1 MAKKLLTTQY
11 EFNAVNK
18 SITLSGNIAK
28 ERLLLVTNLN
38 TGDIIYNF
46 GDPDSGATNVVY
58 IPSLGKT
65 QLSLKYDTTGMN
77 DTDDLQIFIEQE
89 ETEFA
94 PGQTFLDPVSKI
106 RVSTPENLID
116 TDFEYGLQATRWET
130 AKLVNN
136 IPTFYTKNAN
146 APVIVQSVT
155 IAANSKQVTVVTDPA
170 HELIPGAP
178 FEISGLSLNRF
189 EGSYLVKS
197 VISANTF
204 TYESSVSASATQA
217 SSPRIETIFT
227 AINPGAFYTGSNI
240 TVAKIDTDGASPS
253 VLTVSTP
260 NPHGFKLNNEF
271 YFLNTVAF
279 SKTNFNAS
287 TTVFVGDTTSITRSI
302 LSTTNG
308 SDTSSYLAKTVVLTN
323 WISSNTRYFA
333 STNVRFAPVTTTFA
347 AASAASQTV
356 ITVTNKTNV
365 RVGQIVTS
373 TDLDIGPNGRNV
385 VTAVSTTNNNI
396 SLKYATLGSIANG
409 TSITFIDDTIDI
421 THGFAADTL
430 NFGHVIQQQSNTLP
444 GGFVDSTTYA
454 VHALSTNIL
463 RFYLEDTTGT
473 GRKIIN
479 GNYKEIASASGTT
492 SNTVNLSND
501 ATAGNSFN
509 LTGNSMANNDGVLYD
524 VAPFSF
530 TTSTAGVITTAL
542 PTSQTG
548 LTTQKTVTINNHLFP
563 TGQKVLYKI
572 TPGSTA
578 IGGLNANETYYLQNA
593 GTNNVRLFNDYRLI
607 TTSITTTANGYVN
620 PSTEIIRW
628 DNHGF
633 NNGDVVAYNVLKSAV
648 SSGAGNGY
656 VGIGGLTPNTTL
668 LYWVK
673 VVDVNTFSLHTANTL
688 TDANRVNLT
697 GSGTT
702 GQPVH
707 LFLRGVIQVT
717 SAGTTTANAHS
728 FKASASLELGAE
740 NVYWIRDSVILGTPR
755 FRLSAT
761 PGGSAIRLHF
771 IGKAGFTHQFSRG
784 MNVLD
789 STISLQN
796 HGFNQDDVVVLD
808 TNNILQT
815 IYPGSRALYGKP
827 YFVQRIDA
835 NTFQLRNS
843 LLSSTPVA
851 FGAYGFA
858 INTSVTDGFTF
869 TKANV
874 VDLTSAGTT
883 TYGPNHILFG
893 INRIQVSKGINTAG
907 SPFAEDTIHTYSQTN
922 GIANNDSFVLVG
934 PGTPATGLTKS
945 LNNYNNANYQIYTA
959 AAVSGGS
966 ILRANAIN
974 FTTDAG
980 GYTTPLYVCEITQP
994 SLADSIYFA
1003 AHGFV
1008 NGTYLQYTNTGVGA
1022 SAIGGLTNNAFY
1034 YVVSSSVNNFKL
1046 ATISSGAP
1054 INLTTFG
1061 AQSHNFVVTST
1072 NVNRDTIILPSNFS
1086 TGTRLVYS
1094 PGGGNTPIQRQLSG
1108 STSTGNLA
1116 STFYTLIT
1124 KGATTGGTR
1133 YRITQNGDTYNL
1145 TNLSFTA
1152 NASTFTATFT
1162 ASAGGQTPANL
1173 SQFDTVEIS
1182 NAPSAAAW
1190 FNDVFT
1196 ISSVGTV
1203 TTNASGFATA
1213 VITLDV
1219 PVYKD
1224 KGTSAS
1230 SVSAS
1235 ASEFINLTTVGT
1247 GTQSF
1252 NTESGVDGV
1261 YKINSS
1267 PADSSLTFNLSSPV
1281 QIDSTSKSFASTDV
1295 NTTTDTITL
1304 ADHRFTDGTAIVY
1317 TAGASAVGGLANAS
1331 TYFVIV
1337 VNKDTIRL
1345 AASPANAQGLNAG
1358 EGLGKRISADLTSQG
1373 SGTHTFT
1380 TASVYGEKPSNDAS
1394 VNAGVAT
1401 LPSNEAFVT
1410 GVGTK
1415 FLAVFSPGEKF
1426 RVYTNS
1432 KLYEYEIDSVKSDTR
1447 LKLKS
1452 SVPINY
1458 GAQGDE
1464 GVNAPVSPVT
1474 FSNAP
1479 FGIQTKVYPKSDA
1492 VAVHRPFDGGVDMV
1506 AGSQPR
1512 TRIIRQ
1518 TKKYFRYQSGKG
1530 IQISLATNFNPPF
1543 DVDAMSWESATGTV
1557 LVNTRRPHNFSTV
1570 NFSNIKVRVSDA
1582 DVVSGYNPY
1591 NGTFNVNG
1599 IVDEFQFR
1607 YKPPG
1612 FTFTGNLEIDSNVI
1626 ENISLEVF
1634 EEIQIGGALT
1644 SPQLPVQT
1652 LGNGTIASTIV
1663 SEIDVISGKIYLGSP
1678 VNRQINGISSN
1689 LIQMPATPSNPFA
1702 NGNIVE
1708 FNRTA
1713 NNIIKGVSYFVVNS
1727 TSSGFNIANVSG
1739 GTAISLVNI
1748 NGIAAELISSIASDV
1763 VNVSGTNDY
1772 QNNDLIQFNDT
1783 TSNIVTGQQY
1793 LVRDRTTTSFKL
1805 SNGNIVTYS
1814 RTGGGTVAGEANQ
1827 IYSGVSGSNSQARIT
1842 GTSWTTNVATLVYS
1856 GSYIF
1861 PIGSQINVQRVSPVG
1876 YNGVYT
1882 VTASSANS
1890 VSYSLTTNPGAYAS
1904 GGIVSNPSIGVGAK
1918 FTVARDA
1925 SGAIPTAVTKN
1936 GTIGNDT
1943 ETLLIVTSNTGIV
1956 VGAGVIGNGIPL
1968 GTKVTEI
1975 SGTVITISNPLT
1987 AAVNGTV
1994 TFDPVSLDDA
2004 GTYYVVGD
2012 VVTIDAFDIG
2022 NPAGTDL
2029 AVTVGS
2035 IDTIQLSDLSSLA
2048 VPAGFATSPVPIIVS
2063 PKYSATATTNDASIS
2078 VSKTPITTI
2087 ARGFP
2092 KFNVTRYT
2100 DAGIRCG
2107 MFDNQNG
2114 FFYEFDGININ
2125 CVRRSSTQQIAGV
2138 CRSTKKS
2145 RRLEG
2150 NETKFTTQL
2159 TAGDNIVIRGQ
2170 TYRVVFIEND
2180 TTLYFQ
2186 PEYKGESLSN
2196 IIVTKT
2202 IDTRVPQSQWNI
2214 DTCDGSGK
2222 FGYLLDLARIQMSYA
2237 DYSWYGAGKIRF
2249 GFKDQY
2255 GEVKYVHEFIHNN
2268 VFTEAYFRSGNL
2280 PVRYEAYTENAP
2292 DFSPAIFHWGTSV
2305 IMDGR
2310 FDDDK
2315 AYLFTGDS
2323 KFLTFTNG
2331 GNSTI
2336 TSASIVNTAP
2346 LPSGVSRVI
2355 EVAQA
2360 QAGNII
2366 NGAPIS
2372 GTGLVS
2378 TGTGTI
2384 IVSSY
2389 RSGNNVR
2396 IITSPQP
2403 LSTQTNQTYTIGST
2417 DNLLFNLVNITAG
2430 NGIPLVSIRL
2440 APSVDNGLTGPVGYR
2455 DIINRMQMNMAS
2467 AGIISTHDLECKLV
2481 MNGILSN
2488 DDFTSLKPPSL
2499 AQVYKHSVGD
2509 TVTGGDV
2516 VFAFRASGGDYT
2528 TKKTAATTIDLADLS
2543 TLGNSILGGDGV
2555 FPNGPDVLTLTINPV
2570 EPSQISGS
2578 TPLNVSTRISWKE
2591 SQA

>member
-11 EFNAVNK
+11 EFNAINK

-28 ERLLLVTNLN
+28 ERLLLITNLN
-38 TGDIIYNF
+38 SGDIIYNF
-46 GDPDSGATNVVY
+46 GDPDAGANDVVY
-58 IPSLGKT
+58 VPSVDKT
-65 QLSLKYDTTGMN
+65 QISLKYDTSLMS
-77 DTDDLQIFIEQE
+77 DTDDLQIFIEKE

-146 APVIVQSVT
+146 APVTVQSVT
-155 IAANSKQVTVVTDPA
+155 IAANSKQVTVVTEPA

-178 FEISGLSLNRF
+178 FEISGLALNRF
-189 EGSYLVKS
+189 EGSFLVKS
-197 VISANTF
+197 IINATTF
-204 TYESSVSASATQA
+204 TYEAAVAASATQA

-240 TVAKIDTDGASPS
+240 TVNKIDTNGANPS
-253 VLTVSTP
+253 VLTVTTP

-287 TTVFVGDTTSITRSI
+287 TQVFVEDTVNITRSI

-323 WISSNTRYFA
+323 WISGNTRYFA
-333 STNVRFAPVTTTFA
+333 STNVKFAPVTTTFA
-347 AASAASQTV
+347 AAAAASQTV

-365 RVGQIVTS
+365 RVGQLVTS

-396 SLKYATLGSIANG
+396 TLKYPTLGSIANG
-409 TSITFIDDTIDI
+409 TSVTFIDDTIDI
-421 THGFAADTL
+421 THGLTADTL
-430 NFGHVIQQQSNTLP
+430 NFGHLIQQQSNTLP
-444 GGFVDSTTYA
+444 GGLVDSTTYA
-454 VHALSTNIL
+454 VHALSTNVL
-463 RFYLEDTTGT
+463 RFYQEDTSGT

-492 SNTVNLSND
+492 SNTINLSND
-501 ATAGNSFN
+501 ASAGNCFN

-530 TTSTAGVITTAL
+530 TTSTAGVVVTAL

-548 LTTQKTVTINNHLFP
+548 LTTQKTVTINNHAFP
-563 TGQKVLYKI
+563 TGQRILYKV
-572 TPGSTA
+572 TSGSTV
-578 IGGLNANETYYLQNA
+578 IGGLNANGTYYLQNA
-593 GTNNVRLFNDYRLI
+593 GTNNIRLFDDYRLI
-607 TTSITTTANGYVN
+607 TTSTTSTANGYVN

-633 NNGDVVAYNVLKSAV
+633 SNGDIIAYNVLKSGT
-648 SSGAGNGY
+648 SPAGNTY
-656 VGIGGLTPNTTL
+656 TAIGGLTPNTNL

-707 LFLRGVIQVT
+707 LFLRGVIQV
-717 SAGTTTANAHS
+717 SGAGTTTANAHI
-728 FKASASLELGAE
+728 FKASASLGLGAE
-740 NVYWIRDSVILGTPR
+740 NVYWVRDSVTTGTPR

-761 PGGSAIRLHF
+761 PGGGAIQLHF
-771 IGKAGFTHQFSRG
+771 IGKSGFTHQFSRG

-789 STISLQN
+789 STIVLQN

-815 IYPGSRALYGKP
+815 VYPGSRALYGKP

-843 LLSSTPVA
+843 LLSSTPVS

-858 INTSVTDGFTF
+858 TSTAVTDGFTF
-869 TKANV
+869 TKANI
-874 VDLTSAGTT
+874 VDLSSTGTT

-893 INRIQVSKGINTAG
+893 INRIQISKGVNTTG

-922 GIANNDSFVLVG
+922 GIANNDRFVLVG

-959 AAVSGGS
+959 ASVSGGS
-966 ILRANAIN
+966 ILKPNGIN
-974 FTTDAG
+974 FTTDVG
-980 GYTTPLYVCEITQP
+980 GYTTPLYVCEVTEP

-1008 NGTYLQYTNTGVGA
+1008 NGTYLQYTNVGTGA
-1022 SAIGGLTNNAFY
+1022 SVIGGLTNNAFY
-1034 YVVSSSVNNFKL
+1034 YVVSATTNNFKL
-1046 ATISSGAP
+1046 SSTPSGAP

-1061 AQSHNFVVTST
+1061 TQNHNFVVTST
-1072 NVNRDTIILPSNFS
+1072 NSVRDTIILPSNFS

-1116 STFYTLIT
+1116 STFYTLIN
-1124 KGATTGGTR
+1124 KGAATGGTR

-1145 TNLSFTA
+1145 SNLSFVA

-1196 ISSVGTV
+1196 ISSIGTV

-1213 VITLDV
+1213 VVTLDV

-1224 KGTSAS
+1224 KGTSVS
-1230 SVSAS
+1230 TSSAS
-1235 ASEFINLTTVGT
+1235 AREFINLTTTGT

-1261 YKINSS
+1261 YKINAA

-1295 NTTTDTITL
+1295 NATTNTITL
-1304 ADHRFTDGTAIVY
+1304 GDHRFTDGTAITY
-1317 TAGASAVGGLANAS
+1317 GAGTSAIGGLANAS

-1345 AASPANAQGLNAG
+1345 AATSEDAQGLNAG
-1358 EGLGKRISADLTSQG
+1358 QGLGKRIAIDLTSQG
-1373 SGTHTFT
+1373 TGTHTFT

-1394 VNAGVAT
+1394 VNAGTAT
-1401 LPSNEAFVT
+1401 LPSGEVFVT

-1415 FLAVFSPGEKF
+1415 FLTVFSPGEKF
-1426 RVYTNS
+1426 RVYTNN

-1452 SVPINY
+1452 NVPINY
-1458 GAQGDE
+1458 GSQGDD
-1464 GVNAPVSPVT
+1464 GASAPTAAVT

-1506 AGSQPR
+1506 AGNQPR

-1543 DVDAMSWESATGTV
+1543 DVDSMTWESATGTV
-1557 LVNTRRPHNFSTV
+1557 LVNTRRPHNFSTT
-1570 NFSNIKVRVSDA
+1570 NFSNIKIRVADA
-1582 DVVSGYNPY
+1582 EVVSGYNPY

-1607 YKPPG
+1607 YKPSG

-1626 ENISLEVF
+1626 ENVPLEAF
-1634 EEIQIGGALT
+1634 EEVQIGGVLSST
-1644 SPQLPVQT
+1644 QLPVQT
-1652 LGNGTIASTIV
+1652 LGNGTTANTIV
-1663 SEIDVISGKIYLGSP
+1663 DEVDIVAGKIYLGSP

-1689 LIQMPATPSNPFA
+1689 LIQMPTTPSNPFA

-1708 FNRTA
+1708 FNRTT
-1713 NNIIKGVSYFVVNS
+1713 NNIIKGVSYYVVNS

-1748 NGIAAELISSIASDV
+1748 NATAVETVTSISGNV

-1772 QNNDLIQFNDT
+1772 QNNDLIVFNDT

-1793 LVRDRTTTSFKL
+1793 LLRDRTATSFKL
-1805 SNGNIVTYS
+1805 SDGNIVTYS

-1827 IYSGVSGSNSQARIT
+1827 VYSGVSGSNSQARIT
-1842 GTSWTTNVATLVYS
+1842 GASWTTNVATLTYS

-1861 PIGSQINVQRVSPVG
+1861 PVGSQINVQRVSPVG

-1890 VSYSLTTNPGAYAS
+1890 VSYALTTNPGAYTG
-1904 GGIVSNPSIGVGAK
+1904 GGIVANPSIGVGAK

-1943 ETLLIVTSNTGIV
+1943 ETLLIVTSNTGII
-1956 VGAGVIGNGIPL
+1956 VGAGVTGAGIPF

-1975 SGTVITISNPLT
+1975 NGTVITISNPLT

-2004 GTYYVVGD
+2004 GTYYIVGD
-2012 VVTIDAFDIG
+2012 VITIDAADIG
-2022 NPAGTDL
+2022 NLGGTDL
-2029 AVTVGS
+2029 AVTVG
-2035 IDTIQLSDLSSLA
+2035 TINTVPLADLSAGA
-2048 VPAGFATSPVPIIVS
+2048 VPAGFAASPVPIIVS
-2063 PKYSATATTNDASIS
+2063 PKYSATATLNDASIS

-2114 FFYEFDGININ
+2114 FFYEFDGTNLN

-2138 CRSTKKS
+2138 CRATKKS

-2159 TAGDNIVIRGQ
+2159 TVGDNIVVRGQ
-2170 TYRVVFIEND
+2170 TYRVIFIEND

-2202 IDTRVPQSQWNI
+2202 IDTKVPQSQWNI

-2222 FGYLLDLARIQMSYA
+2222 FGYLLDLSRIQMAYA

-2249 GFKDQY
+2249 GFKDQS
-2255 GEVKYVHEFIHNN
+2255 GEVKYIHEFIHNN
-2268 VFTEAYFRSGNL
+2268 VFTEAYFRSGNI

-2336 TSASIVNTAP
+2336 TSANIVNTGA

-2355 EVAQA
+2355 EVPSA

-2372 GTGLVS
+2372 GTGLEAGS
-2378 TGTGTI
+2378 YI
-2384 IVSSY
+2384 HSSY
-2389 RSGNNVR
+2389 RSGTNVR
-2396 IITSPQP
+2396 IITQPQP
-2403 LSTQTNQTYTIGST
+2403 LSTQTNQTYTIGDTST
-2417 DNLLFNLVNITAG
+2417 LLFNLVNITAG
-2430 NGIPLVSIRL
+2430 NGIPLLSVRL

-2467 AGIISTHDLECKLV
+2467 AGIITTHDLECKLV
-2481 MNGILSN
+2481 LNGILSN

-2499 AQVYKHSVGD
+2499 AQLYRHSVGD

-2516 VFAFRASGGDYT
+2516 VFSFRAPGGDYL
-2528 TKKTAATTIDLADLS
+2528 TKKTAATNIDLSDLT